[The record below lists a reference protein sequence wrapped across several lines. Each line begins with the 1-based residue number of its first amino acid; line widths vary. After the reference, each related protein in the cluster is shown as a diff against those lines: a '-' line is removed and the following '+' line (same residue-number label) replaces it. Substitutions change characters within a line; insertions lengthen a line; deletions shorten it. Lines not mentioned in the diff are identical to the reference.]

1 MMPDQTEWDTSELT
15 DYRKAYL
22 DAGYSFETIA
32 QMVVREARVIDG
44 RFESYRDN
52 PKGVPK
58 ETKQICFTVEV
69 NQKAYDLFYNAPD
82 GLRGRY
88 WQTPDRGF
96 KATRHLIDS
105 LKPKLLAY
113 YPLSLQ
119 HPANNELVEDS
130 LNGDSAKIWVYEK
143 DENGNSIIDVHNK
156 QRLNV
161 PRWVANE
168 ANAEVNKGYWRWTP
182 INDRIEVKGALL
194 DPNGNEHIPEFK
206 RDRSCQI
213 HRYGFT

>member
-1 MMPDQTEWDTSELT
+1 MMPDKTDWDTSKLT
-15 DYRKAYL
+15 DCRKAYL
-22 DAGYSFETIA
+22 DAGYSFQEIA
-32 QMVVREARVIDG
+32 QMVVKEARVIDG
-44 RFESYRDN
+44 QFEPYRDA

-69 NQKAYDLFYNAPD
+69 DRKAYDLFYNAPD

-113 YPLSLQ
+113 PLYLQDETNNGFVGASL
-119 HPANNELVEDS
+119 D
-130 LNGDSAKIWVYEK
+130 GDSAKVWVCEK
-143 DENGNSIIDVHNK
+143 DENRDPITDFHSE

-161 PRWVANE
+161 PRWLANE
-168 ANAEVNKGYWRWTP
+168 ADAPINKRCWRWTP
-182 INDRIEVKGALL
+182 NHDRIEVKGALL
-194 DPNGNEHIPEFK
+194 DPNGNEHVPEYK